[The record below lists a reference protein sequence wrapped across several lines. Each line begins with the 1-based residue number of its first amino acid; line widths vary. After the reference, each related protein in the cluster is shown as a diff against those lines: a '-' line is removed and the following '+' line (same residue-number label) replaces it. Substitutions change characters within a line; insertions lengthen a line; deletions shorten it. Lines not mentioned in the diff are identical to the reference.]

1 MYESEAKDGVLMKEI
16 TQILDFIVEIEK
28 LKSVIRNTRPV
39 GLERYEN
46 SAEHSWH
53 VCLSALML
61 KDYANEPVDIN
72 RVIKMLLIHDLGE
85 IDAGDTIIY
94 ASETV
99 ENKQNEEA
107 GLKRVFDLLPDGLG
121 EEYLS
126 LWHEFEAGETA
137 ESKYAKA
144 IDRVPPLLHNLQ
156 GNGHSWKKHN
166 ISKEKVF
173 SLNGRRISD
182 GSQQL
187 WDTLEVKLQQGVID
201 GLLK

>member
-1 MYESEAKDGVLMKEI
+1 MKEI

>member
-1 MYESEAKDGVLMKEI
+1 MKEI
-16 TQILDFIVEIEK
+16 TQTLDFIVEIEK

-53 VCLSALML
+53 VCISALML

-94 ASETV
+94 ASETA

-107 GLKRVFDLLPDGLG
+107 GLKRIFDLLPDGLG
-121 EEYLS
+121 DEYLS

-187 WDTLEVKLQQGVID
+187 WDTLEVKLQQGVVD